1 MTGRGP
7 PLTALQAFVAVAES
21 GSVREAARRLGVVH
35 SVIGRHMK
43 TLHDWA
49 GSRLIETGPA
59 GATLT
64 EEGRMVFAAI
74 GPAFAAIARLGEEIR
89 PGPTAEPVM
98 IWCAPGLASRWLMPR
113 LAELRAALGGREILL
128 RPSEQHPN
136 LTQGEADAA
145 IVYAPPL
152 EEEDGQLHI
161 ELCAPPFFP
170 VASPSWIALNGVPE
184 TIEAFTR
191 APLIHEHSDDQWRRW
206 LQACGEKVGPLG
218 GPRLWYANMAIEA
231 AEHGQGIA
239 LANAMLVHEALHEG
253 RLVRLGERAVVLDR
267 YWMLVAHR
275 RSQAPVTV
283 KLSTWLRVHLAA
295 SIPSNEKYEAL

>member
-1 MTGRGP
+1 MNGRGP
-7 PLTALQAFVAVAES
+7 PLTALQAFVAVAET

-43 TLHDWA
+43 TLHEWS
-49 GSRLIETGPA
+49 GSRLIETGPS

-89 PGPTAEPVM
+89 PAPSAAPII
-98 IWCAPGLASRWLMPR
+98 IWCAPGLASRWLTPR
-113 LAELRAALGGREILL
+113 LAHLRAALGGREILL
-128 RPSEQHPN
+128 RPSEQQPN
-136 LTQGEADAA
+136 LADGEADAA
-145 IVYAPPL
+145 IIYAPKL
-152 EEEDGQLHI
+152 DEDDGLLHI

-170 VASPSWIALNGVPE
+170 VASPSWIALNGTPE
-184 TIEAFTR
+184 SVAAFAD

-206 LQACGEKVGPLG
+206 LQLCGEKIGPLA

-239 LANAMLVHEALHEG
+239 LANALLVHEALNER
-253 RLVRLGERAVVLDR
+253 RLIRIGERAIVLDR
-267 YWMLVAHR
+267 YWMLVSHR
-275 RSQAPVTV
+275 RSSTPMTV
-283 KLSTWLRVHLAA
+283 KLSAWLKEQLTA
-295 SIPSNEKYEAL
+295 SLPTS